1 LINLVT
7 RKIIEMAI
15 KVGAEIQTSEGAVT
29 GLYFHILE
37 FYRNKSGERS
47 AFPVKYYTDDTKTT
61 ECKIFE
67 GDLKYVFEFDISA
80 EVTAGTDK
88 IEKIAYDKIGA
99 ALLAAGL
106 APESDETGSWVA
118 YS

>member
-1 LINLVT
+1 
-7 RKIIEMAI
+7 MAI
-15 KVGAEIQTSEGAVT
+15 KLGTEIQTSEGAVT
-29 GLYFHILE
+29 GLYFHITE
-37 FYRNKSGERS
+37 FYRNKSGEKS
-47 AFPVKYYTDDTKTT
+47 TFPVKYYTDDTKAT

-67 GDLKYVFEFDISA
+67 GDLKYVFSYDVSA

-99 ALLAAGL
+99 ALKAAGL

-118 YS
+118 Y